1 MADIQGWGRG
11 TWSSGS
17 WGEFIPVE
25 VTGNQ
30 VNTSLPLPQEQPLPL
45 KKEKFFSL
53 QI

>member
-30 VNTSLPLPQEQPLPL
+30 VNTSLGTELII
-45 KKEKFFSL
+45 S
-53 QI
+53 